1 MPSKQAFISVL
12 LAAVSGGF
20 ALFLSITQMVTT
32 DDDIGFKIQNLNN
45 IQSALTTLNSYVS
58 NQQDILEKI
67 SIEKATLESQSSK
80 IKSALKIDKE
90 KLDSLLEY
98 QLAEQKNNMWLEIII
113 SFLIGVLS
121 SSLVTYIASKYQS
134 KDKE

>member
-113 SFLIGVLS
+113 FFLIGVLS